1 MIKQN
6 ESLKEMFDAK
16 LESESLNTDDIWPV
30 WHQNVITISQQL
42 WNGLFLISMLY
53 MFRIHWLY

>member
-16 LESESLNTDDIWPV
+16 PESESLNTDDI
-30 WHQNVITISQQL
+30 
-42 WNGLFLISMLY
+42 
-53 MFRIHWLY
+53 

>member
-16 LESESLNTDDIWPV
+16 LESESLNTDDI
-30 WHQNVITISQQL
+30 
-42 WNGLFLISMLY
+42 
-53 MFRIHWLY
+53 